1 MKTIDGYL
9 LAKTA
14 RPLLACIGIAL
25 IAMLLERMLELM
37 QLVLNNGGPTLL
49 ILKMLANLIPFYLG
63 LAIPAA
69 LFIGVM
75 LAVMQLCGNSELDAI
90 YATGMGLRRLVVPVM
105 AMTLLLAIG
114 YAVIVGFLQPYTRY
128 AYRALV
134 YAVTNSVW
142 TSSLESGQ
150 FLTGPNN
157 TILAVDGFSPAGRR
171 LSGVFLHQRT
181 PGGDATTTAASAGRL
196 YRSSAGPRL
205 ILSLDQG
212 TWIRDGANIQKPTVL
227 TFDRMDVPLDGA
239 GSPAPFRARGA
250 RNLELT
256 LAELWRYWNDPPAG
270 IARAA
275 IRAEFHARAVRIV
288 SMLFLPLL
296 AFPLAIG
303 SRRAQRHVSLVA
315 GIALLI
321 LYHHALQLGSDL
333 ASAGKLPPWLA
344 LWLPCAMLAA
354 VSIWAFHTA
363 SARPGYNPV
372 TDLLDRITLSYSRLR
387 LGSKAPQLAAALD
400 LE

>member
-14 RPLLACIGIAL
+14 RPLLACIGVAL

-49 ILKMLANLIPFYLG
+49 ILKMLANLVPFYLG

-75 LAVMQLCGNSELDAI
+75 LAVMRLCGDSELDAI

-105 AMTLLLAIG
+105 AMTVLLAICYG
-114 YAVIVGFLQPYTRY
+114 LIIGFLQPYTRY

-134 YAVTNSVW
+134 YAVTNSIW
-142 TSSLESGQ
+142 SSTLESGQ
-150 FLTGPNN
+150 FLKGPDNM
-157 TILAVDGFSPAGRR
+157 TLVVDGFSPGGRT
-171 LSGVFLHQRT
+171 LSGIFLHQREST
-181 PGGDATTTAASAGRL
+181 GDATTTAASAGKL
-196 YRSSAGPRL
+196 YRSNAGPRL

-212 TWIRDGANIQKPTVL
+212 TWIRDDPAAKKPTVL
-227 TFDRMDVPLDGA
+227 NFDRMDLPLDGA
-239 GSPAPFRARGA
+239 GPIARFRARGA

-256 LAELWRYWNDPPAG
+256 LTELWRHWNDPPPGVTRDAV
-270 IARAA
+270 
-275 IRAEFHARAVRIV
+275 RAEFHARTVRIV

-296 AFPLAIG
+296 AFPLGVG
-303 SRRAQRHVSLVA
+303 SRRTQRHVSLIA
-315 GIALLI
+315 GLTLLI

-333 ASAGKLPPWLA
+333 ASAGKLSPWLA
-344 LWLPCAMLAA
+344 LWLPCALLAA
-354 VSIWAFHTA
+354 LSLWAFRAA

-372 TDLLDRITLSYSRLR
+372 SALLDGIAHSAGLLQEFIRLR
-387 LGSKAPQLAAALD
+387 RQRWADG
-400 LE
+400 